1 MEACIVVCRTNKE
14 IRKRGKILII
24 NAVREVVRKSAQSW
38 LEDRHIQKIAAA
50 YDEYTDVEGFAR
62 IIDIAEAERNNF
74 SLSIPLYVRE
84 TADEAERS
92 NIKLAESIEAW
103 MESSMAMKTS
113 FSELTRL
120 LAETADA
127 ENE

>member
-1 MEACIVVCRTNKE
+1 MVCRTNKE